1 MAADPSSPIPDPL
14 AQLAHAISPSSVQRL
29 HGTACGGAAT
39 SALAPSFEHAVTSA
53 IAECRGDL
61 RVYAMAC
68 RTARP
73 WPADWRASAPSGSPP
88 SPRWPGRRRSRWPP
102 GAGRASRC
110 RSSRSTG
117 RPTGPR
123 RTAGGAGE
131 GSGPRR
137 TAGGAGEGSGPRLMI
152 RRPAGPAI
160 GVDEWARLWVRAN
173 EAEPEPRVER
183 LPLDTIVR
191 RWRGPSPGSDVDFYA
206 VHGAAT
212 RGRAAVSRCRVR
224 SSVARATPSTRLIWQ
239 FLHSHARDP

>member
-1 MAADPSSPIPDPL
+1 MTRTDARGCRPIIPDP
-14 AQLAHAISPSSVQRL
+14 SPPGPTCPRHQPLLRPEAARDGVRRCG
-29 HGTACGGAAT
+29 HIGAC
-39 SALAPSFEHAVTSA
+39 SSFEHAVTSA

-123 RTAGGAGE
+123 RTARAPAR
-131 GSGPRR
+131 GP
-137 TAGGAGEGSGPRLMI
+137 GPRLMI

-191 RWRGPSPGSDVDFYA
+191 RWRGPSPGPDVDFYA

-212 RGRAAVSRCRVR
+212 RGRAAVSRCRAR
-224 SSVARATPSTRLIWQ
+224 SSVARATPSTPLFWQ